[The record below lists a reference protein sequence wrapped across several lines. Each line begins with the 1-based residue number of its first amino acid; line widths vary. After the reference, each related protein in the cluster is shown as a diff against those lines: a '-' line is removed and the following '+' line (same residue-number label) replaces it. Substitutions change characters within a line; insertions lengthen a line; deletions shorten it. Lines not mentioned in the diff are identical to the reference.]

1 MKLNEAVTFVCKHWV
16 LTSNALRASLCAFGF
31 RSITLQ
37 GEVQHLKN
45 HAHCQLVHPLARL
58 PLLHCVCIL

>member
-1 MKLNEAVTFVCKHWV
+1 MKLSEAVTFVSKHWV

-37 GEVQHLKN
+37 GEVQHTHRTLKTMRSVSL
-45 HAHCQLVHPLARL
+45 CTL
-58 PLLHCVCIL
+58 